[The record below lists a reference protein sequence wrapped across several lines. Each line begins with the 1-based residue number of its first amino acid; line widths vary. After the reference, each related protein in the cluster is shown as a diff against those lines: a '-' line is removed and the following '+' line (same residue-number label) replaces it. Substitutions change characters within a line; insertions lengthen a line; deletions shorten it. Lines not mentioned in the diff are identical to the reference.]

1 MKSKEKKEMKT
12 NRYLITMLFVSA
24 LLLASCNPAL
34 RVGALQTESQSIKL
48 GDAKS
53 ASVEIKFGAGILDVS
68 GGGEDLLDANFTYN
82 VAKLKP
88 QVEYADGTLV
98 VSQPETRGMPALP
111 GVTDFRNEWGL
122 RLNNVVPM
130 DLSVDVG
137 AGTSNLKLGGLS
149 LSGLDITL
157 GATEGTI
164 DLTGAWAHDLD
175 VTIDAGASNIT
186 VLLPKDVG
194 VRVVV
199 DRGPTVIDTQ
209 GLLQDG
215 DVYTNAAYGE
225 SGVTLHV
232 DLKTGVGLIYLEVGD
247 VAASSN

>member
-1 MKSKEKKEMKT
+1 MKV
-12 NRYLITMLFVSA
+12 NRFLFIFVLVGA
-24 LLLASCNPAL
+24 MLLASCNPAL
-34 RVGALQTESQSIKL
+34 RIGALQTESKSVKL

-53 ASVEIKFGAGILDVS
+53 VSVKINFGAGVLDVT
-68 GGGEDLLDANFTYN
+68 GDGEDLLDADFTYN

-88 QVEYADGTLV
+88 QVEYSDGTLTV
-98 VSQPETRGMPALP
+98 TQPETSGMPAVQ

-122 RLNNVVPM
+122 RLSNDVPM
-130 DLSVDVG
+130 ELSVDVG
-137 AGTSNLKLGGLS
+137 AGTSNLKLSGLS

-164 DLTGAWAHDLD
+164 DLNGAWAHDLS
-175 VTIDAGASNIT
+175 VTIDAGASNIS

-209 GLLQDG
+209 GLTQDG
-215 DVYTNAAYGE
+215 DVYTNAAYGV
-225 SGVTLHV
+225 SDVTLQI
-232 DLKTGVGLIYLEVGD
+232 DLQAGFGIVNLLQID
-247 VAASSN
+247 

>member
-1 MKSKEKKEMKT
+1 MKT
-12 NRYLITMLFVSA
+12 NHQFIAIVLIGA
-24 LLLASCNPAL
+24 LLLSSCSTTTK
-34 RVGALQTESQSIKL
+34 VGELHTESQSIEL
-48 GDAKS
+48 GNAQS
-53 ASVEIKFGAGILDVS
+53 ANVEINLGAGLLQLS
-68 GGGEDLLDANFTYN
+68 GGAEKLMEADFTYN
-82 VAKLKP
+82 VAKIKP
-88 QVEYADGTLV
+88 EVKYTDGTLV
-98 VSQPETRGMPALP
+98 VREPETNGMPSLL
-111 GVTDFRNEWGL
+111 GITDFRNEWTINL
-122 RLNNVVPM
+122 DESVPM

-164 DLTGAWAHDLD
+164 DLSGEWAHDLD
-175 VTIDAGASNIT
+175 ITIDAGASAIT

-194 VRVVV
+194 VHVVV

-209 GLLQDG
+209 GLMRDG

-232 DLKTGVGLIYLEVGD
+232 DLKTGVGLINLVVGEAA
-247 VAASSN
+247 AASN

>member
-1 MKSKEKKEMKT
+1 MKT
-12 NRYLITMLFVSA
+12 NRVLIVLLLIAT

-34 RVGALQTESQSIKL
+34 SVGALKTESESIKL

-53 ASVEIKFGAGILDVS
+53 VRVDINFGAGVLDVS
-68 GGGEDLLDANFTYN
+68 GGAEDLLDADFTYN

-88 QVEYADGTLV
+88 QVEYGDGTLV
-98 VSQPETRGMPALP
+98 VSQPETRGMPSVL

-122 RLNNVVPM
+122 RLGNDVPM
-130 DLSVDVG
+130 KLSVDVG

-164 DLTGAWAHDLD
+164 DLTGDWAHDLG
-175 VTIDAGASNIT
+175 VTIDAGASNIS

-199 DRGPTVIDTQ
+199 DRGPTVINTQ
-209 GLLQDG
+209 GLSQDG
-215 DVYTNAAYGE
+215 DVYTNALYGE
-225 SGVTLHV
+225 SKVTLQI
-232 DLKTGVGLIYLEVGD
+232 DLKTGIGIVNLLETE
-247 VAASSN
+247 

>member
-1 MKSKEKKEMKT
+1 MKT
-12 NRYLITMLFVSA
+12 YRVLIALVLFA
-24 LLLASCNPAL
+24 TLLLDACSSTL
-34 RVGALQTESQSIKL
+34 SVGTLQTESQSVKL
-48 GDAKS
+48 DDAKS
-53 ASVEIKFGAGILDVS
+53 VIVNIIFGAGVLDVT
-68 GGGEDLLDANFTYN
+68 GDGEDLLDADFTYN

-88 QVEYADGTLV
+88 QVEYTDGTLV
-98 VSQPETRGMPALP
+98 VSQPDTKGIPVLP

-122 RLNNVVPM
+122 HLGNDVPM
-130 DLSVDVG
+130 QLSVNVG

-164 DLTGAWAHDLD
+164 DLSGDWAHDLD
-175 VTIDAGASNIT
+175 ITIDAGASNIT
-186 VLLPKDVG
+186 VILPKDAG
-194 VRVVV
+194 VRVAV
-199 DRGPTVIDTQ
+199 DRGPTMIDAQ

-232 DLKTGVGLIYLEVGD
+232 DLKTGIGLINLMVDE